1 MAIKISGT
9 TVIDDNRNISSV
21 GIATVGSGSSTTT
34 INGNTGIVNV
44 GTGVTINGITG
55 NISIAGTISAL
66 GFNIPA
72 SITSFNPSIGATNIA
87 VTLTSIT
94 LNFDQAVGVATT
106 GNIFIRQGSA
116 GGTGIQTIGV
126 GNILSTT
133 NGIIIRLNSTL
144 PFSTSIVPVIPN
156 GFIKTTSGNFIGL
169 NTTGANSYSFITKNI
184 GPGDPFGGGFIMC
197 QASGTR
203 WIVSPYSAEV
213 SRNWFARND
222 ASTRAQQ
229 VSGCTGWFVP
239 TVARLQNPGYCCRA
253 FWDSYSSASYW
264 SCECFVTPHHDSS
277 SCGVSFVTGGA
288 FGGYGAHPQR
298 SNVRC
303 VRAFRCVTY

>member
-9 TVIDDNRNISSV
+9 TVIDDNRNVSSV

-55 NISIAGTISAL
+55 NISIAGTISAA
-66 GFNIPA
+66 GFNVPA
-72 SITSFNPSIGATNIA
+72 NLTSFNPANGATNVSIS
-87 VTLTSIT
+87 TSII
-94 LNFDQAVGVATT
+94 LNFDQVVGVATT

-116 GGTGIQTIGV
+116 GGTSIQTIGI
-126 GNILSTT
+126 GSIRFGS
-133 NGIIIRLNSTL
+133 GGRSIIISLTSNL

-169 NTTGANSYSFITKNI
+169 NTTGADSYSFITENI
-184 GPGDPFGGGFIMC
+184 ALGDPFGGGFVMC

-213 SRNWFARND
+213 SRNWYSRND
-222 ASTRAQQ
+222 ANTRAQQ

-239 TVARLQNPGYCCRA
+239 TIAQLSNPGYACRTY
-253 FWDSYSSASYW
+253 WDSFSSASYW
-264 SCECFVTPHHDSS
+264 SSTEYNSFNAWSVT
-277 SCGVSFVTGGA
+277 FTNGGA
-288 FGGYGAHPQR
+288 GTTGKTTTY
-298 SNVRC
+298 C